1 MPGAAARSV
10 VVAPSR
16 MRSWPWFLV
25 PGHRAAPKGI
35 PEPNRLSDQGLS
47 RGFPGGSGPSAGR
60 DCGYAVPSIA
70 RPRHRGEEMTE
81 EEPLRHKVG
90 LSAALARRYSRDSVV
105 GSSFQQ
111 ILDGDVITA
120 GVVVNWI
127 DGKDGTVTL
136 VVEQSEL

>member
-25 PGHRAAPKGI
+25 PGIAPPLRESPSQMG
-35 PEPNRLSDQGLS
+35 LSDQGLS
-47 RGFPGGSGPSAGR
+47 RGLPGGSAPSTGR

-70 RPRHRGEEMTE
+70 RPRHWGEEMTE

-90 LSAALARRYSRDSVV
+90 LSAALARRYSRDTIV

-111 ILDGDVITA
+111 ILDGAVITA